1 MKKLI
6 YLLLGSSLFLLS
18 CTKKD
23 SDEIITET
31 PINQEVSIVGK
42 WEFTKVSQEYSGVP
56 VSLSYPHVTDCPK
69 DFVEFNADKT
79 GSRTK
84 HDKKEATC
92 VPEIQKTTYTLTGN
106 KLTSTDPLIVGEAE
120 ITTLT
125 ATELTIKYTDRTVS
139 FKRI

>member
-84 HDKKEATC
+84 YSKKEGVCEAE
-92 VPEIQKTTYTLTGN
+92 VQKTTYTLEGT
-106 KLTSTDPLIVGEAE
+106 KLTSTDPLIPGDAE

-125 ATELTIKYTDRTVS
+125 ANELTIKHTDKTVS
-139 FKRI
+139 FKKI